1 MSTATTRVTLRPGER
16 IFINGAVLQSDGRS
30 SFDILNTVPF
40 LREHEIMHAQQT
52 VTPLRQLYYILQ
64 TMVMEPGGMERARS
78 VYDDTMRFLQL
89 AFSSP
94 TVLIGLETIR
104 GQVAAGAP
112 VDALRTLQRL
122 IPIEDAI
129 LGRQSQGPGELK
141 VVGAAS

>member
-1 MSTATTRVTLRPGER
+1 MSTTTRITLRPGER

-30 SFDILNTVPF
+30 SFDILNDVPH

-64 TMVMEPGGMERARS
+64 TMVMEPDGFEAARS
-78 VYDDTMRFLQL
+78 VYDDTMQFLPL
-89 AFSSP
+89 AFENP
-94 TVLIGLETIR
+94 TVLAGLRTIR
-104 GQVAAGAP
+104 SQVEARSPFA
-112 VDALRTLQRL
+112 ALRTLQTL

-129 LGRQSQGPGELK
+129 LGRQGQGPGELK